1 MAGNGGGYMHM
12 VFVYLTAGPI
22 KEFDSEAGGGVG
34 AAHTNQ
40 LARDGYSR
48 DLRNAKLT
56 FRLRGEL
63 DLRGAQ
69 LFFQV

>member
-1 MAGNGGGYMHM
+1 MHM

-40 LARDGYSR
+40 LVRDGYSR